1 MTGAFSARLAVAL
14 ESSGTSHL
22 RRRRFEAYD
31 DRPLE
36 EMRAIAVAADRL
48 GYELLLMPEAS
59 GRDAF
64 VTLADLAVR
73 TSRIQLGTGVVNI
86 YSRTP
91 ASIAMAVASLDELS
105 GKRAVLGLGTSG
117 SALIE
122 GWHAMP
128 ARHALRRLRE
138 ATELIRVLLARTRA
152 GFAGSTFRLAS
163 GLALR
168 FEPSRAAIP
177 IFHGSLSPAS
187 VRQCVE
193 IADGWLPSFISAAS
207 IRKTLDE
214 LEALI
219 APRRAQG
226 GFTVAAYFP
235 TLVTEDEDWARAVM
249 QHHVAYYV
257 GRLGRF
263 YREALERQGHGDVVA
278 AVLAALASI
287 RPQQAALAVPD
298 DLLNAV
304 CIWGSPQRCRDHLVH
319 IRAAGVDL
327 PVLVLPTSATLEDC
341 LRTLEVLAPSPSE
354 PMTEGFETSGTAS
367 ARSD

>member
-263 YREALERQGHGDVVA
+263 YREALERQGYGDVVA

-298 DLLNAV
+298 ELLDAV
-304 CIWGSPQRCRDHLVH
+304 CIWGSLRRCRDHLVH

-327 PVLVLPTSATLEDC
+327 PVLVLPTSASLEDC
-341 LRTLEVLAPSPSE
+341 LRTLEVLAPSPSD
-354 PMTEGFETSGTAS
+354 PMTDGFETSGAAP

>member
-1 MTGAFSARLAVAL
+1 MTGGFAARLAVAL

-22 RRRRFEAYD
+22 RRRRFDAYD
-31 DRPLE
+31 DRPLD

-64 VTLADLAVR
+64 VTLGDLALR
-73 TSRIQLGTGVVNI
+73 TSHIQLGTGVVNV
-86 YSRTP
+86 YSRSP
-91 ASIAMAVASLDELS
+91 ATIAMAIASLDELS
-105 GKRAVLGLGTSG
+105 GGRAVLGLGTSA

-128 ARHALRRLRE
+128 AGHGLRRLRE
-138 ATELIRVLLARTRA
+138 ATELIRALLARTRA
-152 GFAGSTFRLAS
+152 GFAGTTFRLAS

-177 IFHGSLSPAS
+177 IFHGSLSPAA
-187 VRQCVE
+187 VRQCLE
-193 IADGWLPSFISAAS
+193 IADGWMPSFVSATS
-207 IRKTLDE
+207 IRTTLDE
-214 LEALI
+214 LGDLLAR
-219 APRRAQG
+219 RRAQG
-226 GFTVAAYFP
+226 EFTVAAYFP
-235 TLVTEDEDWARAVM
+235 TLVTEDEDWARTVM
-249 QHHVAYYV
+249 QHHVAYYA

-263 YREALERQGHGDVVA
+263 YREVLERQGHGDVVA
-278 AVLAALASI
+278 AVLTALASI

-298 DLLNAV
+298 DLLDAV
-304 CIWGSPQRCRDHLVH
+304 CIWGSPRRCHDHLVR

-327 PVLVLPTSATLEDC
+327 PVLVLPTSASLEDC
-341 LRTLEVLAPSPSE
+341 LKTLEVLAPNPSD
-354 PMTEGFETSGTAS
+354 PLTQQLATSGVTS